1 MKIENKNTF
10 IDEKVY
16 IDKEKG
22 LIYIGKNAYSVKSL
36 EKIVQLAKVKD
47 INDSLNY
54 RVRKYADE

>member
-10 IDEKVY
+10 IDENVY
-16 IDKEKG
+16 IDKEKR
-22 LIYIGKNAYSVKSL
+22 LIYIGKNAYSVRSL
-36 EKIVQLAKVKD
+36 EKIVQLTKVKD